1 MGGIDRAT
9 LRAAALHLDRHRA
22 RIELEVNRRL
32 GRASPPPDAREE
44 LIRRLRSYARLASVD
59 WNAARP
65 SFDGFAG
72 YSARALER
80 TVQTT
85 VETAGEFSDEP
96 AIREALREIGER
108 FRSGIRRVFI
118 PKDDDGSKKKRKKR
132 ANAGKR
138 VRAAI
143 DRISDAYIA
152 LCLETG
158 TVYDLNPAAETLFG
172 GDSKALLKRPLQKLV
187 RPEDRVQY
195 QDLGSGPGGT
205 LRGQSHDLRSAPGNL
220 LGARAHRILAAGLL
234 DADDVVR
241 RDPLHQH
248 SERSIHVSAIA
259 RLERQHGPV
268 VLVGH
273 TRVAPEA

>member
-22 RIELEVNRRL
+22 RIELEVNRVL
-32 GRASPPPDAREE
+32 GRATPPPEVREE

-72 YSARALER
+72 FSARALER

-85 VETAGEFSDEP
+85 VEVASGFSDEP

-108 FRSGIRRVFI
+108 FRAGIRRVFV
-118 PKDDDGSKKKRKKR
+118 PKDEDGTKKSKRNKR

-158 TVYDLNPAAETLFG
+158 TVYDLNPAAEILFG
-172 GDSKALLKRPLQKLV
+172 GESSALLKKPFQELI
-187 RPEDRVQY
+187 RPEDRSSY
-195 QDLGSGPGGT
+195 EALESRLDAGE
-205 LRGQSHDLRSAPGNL
+205 DSAPIVLSLQRLNGEAVPVEL
-220 LGARAHRILAAGLL
+220 SVASHTISGRRLAIFSAR
-234 DADDVVR
+234 
-241 RDPLHQH
+241 
-248 SERSIHVSAIA
+248 ERTETDRPGYSTRTTSFDGMRSTRTVSA
-259 RLERQHGPV
+259 RS
-268 VLVGH
+268 
-273 TRVAPEA
+273 T

>member
-195 QDLGSGPGGT
+195 QDLESRLDAGE
-205 LRGQSHDLRSAPGNL
+205 DSAPIALKLQRLDGEAVPVEL
-220 LGARAHRILAAGLL
+220 SVASHTISGRRLAIFSAR
-234 DADDVVR
+234 
-241 RDPLHQH
+241 
-248 SERSIHVSAIA
+248 ERTESSLPDYSTRTTSFDGIRSTSTLSA
-259 RLERQHGPV
+259 RS
-268 VLVGH
+268 
-273 TRVAPEA
+273 T

>member
-59 WNAARP
+59 WNTARP

-80 TVQTT
+80 TAQTT

-143 DRISDAYIA
+143 DRISAAYIA

-195 QDLGSGPGGT
+195 QDLESRLDAGE
-205 LRGQSHDLRSAPGNL
+205 DSAPIALKLQRLDGEAVPVEL
-220 LGARAHRILAAGLL
+220 SVASHTISGRRLAIFSAR
-234 DADDVVR
+234 
-241 RDPLHQH
+241 
-248 SERSIHVSAIA
+248 ERTESSLPDYSTRTTSFDGIRSTSTLSA
-259 RLERQHGPV
+259 RS
-268 VLVGH
+268 
-273 TRVAPEA
+273 T

>member
-9 LRAAALHLDRHRA
+9 LRAAALHLNRHRA

-59 WNAARP
+59 WNTARP

-108 FRSGIRRVFI
+108 FRSGIRRVFV

-195 QDLGSGPGGT
+195 QDLESRLDAGE
-205 LRGQSHDLRSAPGNL
+205 DSAPIALKLQRLDGEAVPVEL
-220 LGARAHRILAAGLL
+220 SVASHTISGRRLAIFSAR
-234 DADDVVR
+234 
-241 RDPLHQH
+241 
-248 SERSIHVSAIA
+248 ERTETSAPDYSTRTTSFDGIRSTSTLSA
-259 RLERQHGPV
+259 RS
-268 VLVGH
+268 
-273 TRVAPEA
+273 T